1 MKNSS
6 SFCIMVINSK
16 SGKIYLQM
24 NEIELKSY
32 YPAIG
37 NVNNEIEITNIQKTK
52 QLHVLSGNAT
62 LPCSVNSDNVL
73 IFIYRLSNGKNDYR
87 VVSALC
93 PHQGADITNDEL
105 KADGNVYCSWHRRP
119 ICIYGEYN
127 DAYPVEKRG
136 EQYFIVNK

>member
-1 MKNSS
+1 
-6 SFCIMVINSK
+6 
-16 SGKIYLQM
+16 M
-24 NEIELKSY
+24 NEITLKSF

-37 NVNNEIEITNIQKTK
+37 KVNNDIEITNVQTTK
-52 QLHVLSGNAT
+52 QPHVLSGNAV
-62 LPCSVNSDNVL
+62 LPCSEKSNKVL
-73 IFIYRLSNGKNDYR
+73 IFIYALPNDENNGESSGKNDYR
-87 VVSALC
+87 VVPALC

-136 EQYFIVNK
+136 EQYFIVCK